1 MGRRFASSLCVLF
14 LVGCATATVDLDEP
28 RRILGTEGDVR
39 VDAQVFAEK
48 VGTGSSVRVIWEIEN
63 QRRDP
68 IAVADMLPAVSYDP
82 ADRTIVVNVGSEVPG
97 NELLPRLIRIEPGE
111 RKTFEGLAKIALRMP
126 APGPLAATPRLL
138 LLKLSFL
145 SNVAPFQ
152 ELVGIPEVAVSDPER
167 ADELFTQWV
176 EANETVRTNAIPIE
190 WLGMISPAIGA
201 SDSPRRPSDRS
212 NRP

>member
-1 MGRRFASSLCVLF
+1 MGRHFALSLCALF
-14 LVGCATATVDLDEP
+14 LAGCATAAVDLDEP

-48 VGTGSSVRVIWEIEN
+48 IGTGSSVRVVWEIEN

-68 IAVADMLPAVSYDP
+68 IAVADILPAVSYEP
-82 ADRTIVVNVGSEVPG
+82 TDRTIVVNVGSEVPG
-97 NELLPRLIRIEPGE
+97 NEMLPRLIRIEPGE
-111 RKTFEGLAKIALRMP
+111 RKTFEGLANIALRMP

-138 LLKLSFL
+138 SLKLNFL

-152 ELVGIPEVAVSDPER
+152 ALVGIPEVAVRDPER
-167 ADELFTQWV
+167 ADNLFTTWV

-190 WLGMISPAIGA
+190 WLGTISPTIGT
-201 SDSPRRPSDRS
+201 SDTPRRPSERS
-212 NRP
+212 RP

>member
-1 MGRRFASSLCVLF
+1 MGRHAALSLCALF
-14 LVGCATATVDLDEP
+14 LVGCATTAVDLDEP

-48 VGTGSSVRVIWEIEN
+48 VGTGSSVRVVWEVEN

-68 IAVADMLPAVSYDP
+68 IAVADILPTVSYEP
-82 ADRTIVVNVGSEVPG
+82 TDRTIVVNVGSEVPG

-111 RKTFEGLAKIALRMP
+111 RKTFEGLANIALRMP

-138 LLKLSFL
+138 ALKLNFL

-152 ELVGIPEVAVSDPER
+152 ALVGIPEVAVRDPKR
-167 ADELFTQWV
+167 ADDLFTTWV

-190 WLGMISPAIGA
+190 WLGTISPAIGA
-201 SDSPRRPSDRS
+201 SDSARRASERRP
-212 NRP
+212 